1 MKYLLLMHYHRTTF
15 MKYLLLMHNHR
26 TTLVRSFPYLDQ
38 FDFTI
43 RSNLTIIPYEHIHA
57 LLTHPLYVMAV
68 EWHKELFLISRLAT
82 VNQSVN
88 YLTIFQDFPAFLH
101 IMQSK
106 GWGSEE
112 PGTRSY
118 GTVNLMKVQTS
129 SPLQHLNLLTIMG
142 SFPAFNTHMLTVLTQ
157 SLSVYSNWLSS
168 SHYQLPCGIILS
180 STRIRCSSHK
190 AEIPTPTSS

>member
-1 MKYLLLMHYHRTTF
+1 MNISIVNSPAIR
-15 MKYLLLMHNHR
+15 NGS
-26 TTLVRSFPYLDQ
+26 LVTQ
-38 FDFTI
+38 GAVFDFKT
-43 RSNLTIIPYEHIHA
+43 SNSEP
-57 LLTHPLYVMAV
+57 
-68 EWHKELFLISRLAT
+68 IS
-82 VNQSVN
+82 SVN

-101 IMQSK
+101 IMQPK

-129 SPLQHLNLLTIMG
+129 SPLQHLNLLTIVG

-190 AEIPTPTSS
+190 AEIPTPTNS